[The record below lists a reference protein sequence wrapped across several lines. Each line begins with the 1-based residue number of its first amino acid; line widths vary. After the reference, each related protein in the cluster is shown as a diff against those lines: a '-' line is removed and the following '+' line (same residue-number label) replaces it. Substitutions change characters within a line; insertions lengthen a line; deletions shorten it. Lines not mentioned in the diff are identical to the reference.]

1 MKSGLVTV
9 TLSVYNLENL
19 VSKAIE
25 SVIEQTY
32 TEWELI
38 AIDDASTDRTYEVM
52 KAYECPKIKVFKN
65 KINRGTYWNRNR
77 AILFGEGE
85 FITNIDGDDQ
95 FHPDKLR
102 KQVQALQGYVACY
115 GLYKRTGI
123 STLNHSITSKDY
135 SSNTMMFRTSLIDEI
150 GYFDS
155 VRYGADYEY
164 MSRIERKHA
173 LVEINET
180 LLYYRY
186 RVGSLTKTE
195 ETGTN
200 DCYIGKQYRLQY
212 EKNWRK
218 WHDSNSSLYLN
229 FPQLKRSFP
238 VGNVNQEV
246 PAETFTVSMATFPE
260 RQESLKKVLESIYP
274 WIDKINIF
282 LNEYNEI
289 PAFLEDS
296 KITIHRSREDLGD
309 RGKFYWVE
317 KTQGYH
323 FFCDDDIE
331 YSRNYFGHLANSIEK
346 YDRQAIVGLHGSNLI
361 SPNQSYY
368 SKEGRKK
375 YTFRQQRDSD
385 IRVEFL
391 GTGVMAYHTEN
402 IAIPFS
408 IFEQNNMADVFLGL
422 YAKQFGISLICCAN
436 PTNLVRDINE
446 LSEYENSI
454 FFDSCN
460 NRATKFNKR
469 DAVDRLLKQRW

>member
-1 MKSGLVTV
+1 MKPGLVTV

-19 VSKAIE
+19 VSEAIE
-25 SVIEQTY
+25 SVMEQTY

-52 KAYECPKIKVFKN
+52 KSYESSKIKVLKN

-77 AILFGEGE
+77 AILLSKGE
-85 FITNIDGDDQ
+85 FITNIDGDDR

-102 KQVQALQGYVACY
+102 KQVEALEGNVACSC
-115 GLYKRTGI
+115 LHKIMGI
-123 STLNHSITSKDY
+123 SPLENQIVTEKHG
-135 SSNTMMFRTSLIDEI
+135 SNTLMFRRSLIDEI

-155 VRYGADYEY
+155 VRYGADREY
-164 MSRIERKHA
+164 TSRIKRKHD
-173 LVEINET
+173 LVKICEP

-186 RVGSLTKTE
+186 RVSSLTQIE

-200 DCYIGKQYRLQY
+200 DCCIGKQYRLQY
-212 EKNWRK
+212 RKNWRK

-282 LNEYNEI
+282 LNEYTEI

-309 RGKFYWVE
+309 RGKFYWVDTTE
-317 KTQGYH
+317 GYH

-331 YSRNYFGHLANSIEK
+331 YSRNYFEHLANSIEK
-346 YDRQAIVGLHGSNLI
+346 YDRQAIVGLHGSNLL

-408 IFEQNNMADVFLGL
+408 IFEENNMADVFLGL
-422 YAKQFGISLICCAN
+422 YAKQVGISLMCCAN

-446 LSEYENSI
+446 PSEKEELLSVLMTFI
-454 FFDSCN
+454 
-460 NRATKFNKR
+460 AK
-469 DAVDRLLKQRW
+469 L